1 MNQSHSDEKKK
12 KKKEKVFNWITP
24 KHNERRAMKKQL
36 GLHGKRKTKYR
47 KAGLTGWVKGE

>member
-24 KHNERRAMKKQL
+24 KHNEKRAMKKQL
-36 GLHGKRKTKYR
+36 GLHGKRKMKYK

>member
-1 MNQSHSDEKKK
+1 MEKSNTLSDRIRGTATKP
-12 KKKEKVFNWITP
+12 T
-24 KHNERRAMKKQL
+24 NERRIMKKQL

>member
-1 MNQSHSDEKKK
+1 MKTHLSKSIKGTAMKP
-12 KKKEKVFNWITP
+12 T
-24 KHNERRAMKKQL
+24 NERRIMKKQL